1 MEERSG
7 FETLQVRWAG
17 GWGVGG
23 HRASCLCRRERERE
37 RERNHA
43 GERKERVCVV
53 LSVIH
58 NLPNIYNNVI
68 K

>member
-37 RERNHA
+37 RER
-43 GERKERVCVV
+43 KERVCVV

-58 NLPNIYNNVI
+58 NLQNIYNNVI